1 MNLKKFFDEKPF
13 TAFMIGAGVI
23 LLIAVCVFLF
33 TKDNAA
39 NPYSVT
45 GWQVLGMQ
53 SFSFWLWAIFFTAL
67 AGVGIWAANKYLI
80 NGGDSK
86 PFGNWW
92 ILIAVFLSIAWGKAC
107 TDKANDGVTAPGFT
121 PTEKVDDG
129 RVPAEELIKEK

>member
-1 MNLKKFFDEKPF
+1 MKKLSKLFDEKPG
-13 TAFMIGAGVI
+13 TALLIGAGII
-23 LLIAVCVFLF
+23 LLVAVCVFLF

-45 GWQVLGMQ
+45 GLEVLGNQ
-53 SFSFWLWAIFFTAL
+53 NFSFWLFAIIFTVL
-67 AGVGIWAANKYLI
+67 AGVVIWVLNRYLI

-107 TDKANDGVTAPGFT
+107 TDKANDGVTAPGHT
-121 PTEKVDDG
+121 PTEKVEDG
-129 RVPAEELIKEK
+129 RLPAEDLIKE